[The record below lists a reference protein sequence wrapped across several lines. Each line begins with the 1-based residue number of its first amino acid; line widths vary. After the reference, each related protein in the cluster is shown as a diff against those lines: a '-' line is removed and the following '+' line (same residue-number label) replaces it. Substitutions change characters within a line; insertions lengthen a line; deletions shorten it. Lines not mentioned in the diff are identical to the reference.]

1 MIQWSCPKGS
11 ERSTISGRRLAL
23 PHEGGDADVAESGAS
38 HRLDSDMCRNY
49 ALHIH
54 HKSKIAASLGEGGYL
69 AFQTLDKCTGLGIIK
84 TERSYR

>member
-1 MIQWSCPKGS
+1 MARICQGAEFDKFCFSVIQWSCPKGS

-38 HRLDSDMCRNY
+38 HRLDSDMYRVY

-54 HKSKIAASLGEGGYL
+54 HKSKIAAPAKVCGYL
-69 AFQTLDKCTGLGIIK
+69 L
-84 TERSYR
+84 

>member
-38 HRLDSDMCRNY
+38 HRLDSDLYRVY
-49 ALHIH
+49 ALHLH
-54 HKSKIAASLGEGGYL
+54 HKSKIAAL
-69 AFQTLDKCTGLGIIK
+69 AKVTTILL
-84 TERSYR
+84 

>member
-1 MIQWSCPKGS
+1 MIQCSCPQGS

-38 HRLDSDMCRNY
+38 HRLDSDMYRVY

-54 HKSKIAASLGEGGYL
+54 HKSKIAAL
-69 AFQTLDKCTGLGIIK
+69 AKVTAI
-84 TERSYR
+84 